1 MARPQELQNFVNKF
15 LNLWKTGQNAR
26 LAVNCQGGI
35 ATVNLQLQLGG
46 DNLANPHKPGP
57 SPSRQRRSARRALAR
72 AEAAAN
78 AAAAAPPLA
87 KTDAAVQA
95 VPTPISTNDVAVE
108 AKVATTTK
116 DAVVQTDTSPPFQK
130 VLAVQ
135 ASPQPH
141 RYVPAGQAAAV
152 RHHGDPR
159 HVRDVFCPDRDYQ
172 IAGRAVYRIDEE
184 MSDYEQNRANAK
196 KTLQMI
202 DQALNYRR

>member
-1 MARPQELQNFVNKF
+1 MARPQELQNCVNKF
-15 LNLWKTGQNAR
+15 VNLWKTGQNAR
-26 LAVNCQGGI
+26 LAVNGQGCI

-46 DNLANPHKPGP
+46 DTLANSQKPGP

-78 AAAAAPPLA
+78 A

-95 VPTPISTNDVAVE
+95 VPTPISTTDVE
-108 AKVATTTK
+108 AQVAITTK

-141 RYVPAGQAAAV
+141 CHVPNGQAAAV
-152 RHHGDPR
+152 
-159 HVRDVFCPDRDYQ
+159 
-172 IAGRAVYRIDEE
+172 
-184 MSDYEQNRANAK
+184 
-196 KTLQMI
+196 
-202 DQALNYRR
+202 